1 MVDAPPLRVAPIKFK
16 FSQQIEHCRAETIEP
31 RANTTGKWGFDSP
44 PPRQPYVCGGSS
56 KEEQPVLRLNARVKR
71 RVLEKIAD
79 VTTGGDLKS

>member
-44 PPRQPYVCGGSS
+44 PPRQYAGVVQRKNNRSS
-56 KEEQPVLRLNARVKR
+56 
-71 RVLEKIAD
+71 D
-79 VTTGGDLKS
+79 